1 MSTSDQAVI
10 IWGEVLWDL
19 FPDGAQLGGAPSNV
33 AWHLGMA
40 GGWARLV
47 SRVGDDDD
55 GRRAI
60 ARLGEVCDTS
70 LVQIDPE
77 RATGVVEVTVERGE
91 PRYKLVADRAWER
104 IACTDDVIGALGE
117 ASVLIYGTLAQRTAA
132 GLQGWRDGMNAAHGR
147 CLKVCDVNLR
157 KTANGPEIN
166 ESVAVLAALERADM
180 VKVND
185 RELASLADWLGW
197 SDPIA
202 ELRKRP
208 RVVAVTHGADGSTLY
223 GPDPTA
229 RAIEIA
235 GTPAKPGGDNVGCGD
250 AFLAI
255 LVHGMTLGWDFAQ
268 CGRAASRWAAAVAE
282 VRGATPWF
290 DEERV
295 ADLLE
300 LDREDVA

>member
-10 IWGEVLWDL
+10 IWGEVMWDQ
-19 FPDGAQLGGAPSNV
+19 FPDGPELGGAPANV

-47 SRVGDDDD
+47 SRVGDDDL

-70 LVQIDPE
+70 LIQVDPE
-77 RATGVVEVTVERGE
+77 RATGVVEITLERGE
-91 PRYKLVADRAWER
+91 PRYKLVPDRAWER

-132 GLQGWRDGMNAAHGR
+132 GLDGWRAGMNAAHGR

-157 KTANGPEIN
+157 KT
-166 ESVAVLAALERADM
+166 ESGGITEGVAVLAALERADM

-197 SDPIA
+197 ADPIA

-208 RVVAVTHGADGSTLY
+208 RVVAVTHGADGATLY
-223 GPDPTA
+223 GPDA
-229 RAIEIA
+229 SAHAIEIA
-235 GTPAKPGGDNVGCGD
+235 GTPAKSGGDNIGCGD

>member
-1 MSTSDQAVI
+1 MSTTDQAVI

-47 SRVGDDDD
+47 SRVGDDDP
-55 GRRAI
+55 GRRAL

-77 RATGVVEVTVERGE
+77 RATGVVEVTVSQGE
-91 PRYKLVADRAWER
+91 PRYTLVADRAWER

-117 ASVLIYGTLAQRTAA
+117 ASVLIYGTLAQRSAA
-132 GLQGWRDGMNAAHGR
+132 GLEGWRAGIAAAHGR

-157 KTANGPEIN
+157 KTEAPGPEIN
-166 ESVAVLAALERADM
+166 EGMAVLAAIEKADM
-180 VKVND
+180 IKVND
-185 RELASLADWLGW
+185 RELASLATWLGW
-197 SDPIA
+197 RDPIA

-208 RVVAVTHGADGSTLY
+208 RVVAVTHGADGATLF
-223 GPDPTA
+223 GESGA
-229 RAIEIA
+229 AIEIA
-235 GTPAKPGGDNVGCGD
+235 GTPAKPVGAADNVGCGD
-250 AFLAI
+250 AFLAV
-255 LVHGMTLGWDFAQ
+255 LVHGMTLGWDLAQ

-282 VRGATPWF
+282 VRGATPYF
-290 DEERV
+290 DEERA

-300 LDREDVA
+300 LEVDA

>member
-1 MSTSDQAVI
+1 MSTTDQAVI
-10 IWGEVLWDL
+10 IWGEILWDR

-77 RATGVVEVTVERGE
+77 RATGVVEVTVEHGE
-91 PRYKLVADRAWER
+91 PRYQLVADRAWER

-132 GLQGWRDGMNAAHGR
+132 GLEGWRAGMNAAHGR

-157 KTANGPEIN
+157 KAGTEIN

-197 SDPIA
+197 ADPIR

-208 RVVAVTHGADGSTLY
+208 RVVAVTHGAAGATLY
-223 GPDPTA
+223 GPDAATPG
-229 RAIEIA
+229 IEIP
-235 GTPAKPGGDNVGCGD
+235 GTAAKPGGDNVGCGD
-250 AFLAI
+250 AVLAI

-268 CGRAASRWAAAVAE
+268 CG
-282 VRGATPWF
+282 
-290 DEERV
+290 
-295 ADLLE
+295 
-300 LDREDVA
+300 

>member
-1 MSTSDQAVI
+1 MSTTDQAVI

-132 GLQGWRDGMNAAHGR
+132 GLEGWRAGMNAAHGR

-157 KTANGPEIN
+157 KTATEIN

-197 SDPIA
+197 ADPIA

-208 RVVAVTHGADGSTLY
+208 RVVAVTHGADGATLY
-223 GPDPTA
+223 GPDATA
-229 RAIEIA
+229 RPIHIP
-235 GTPAKPGGDNVGCGD
+235 GTPAKSGGDNVGCGD

-290 DEERV
+290 DDARV

-300 LDREDVA
+300 LPREDVA